1 MVRRAYARYVDIQQA
16 CLAIERYA
24 VESDID
30 EGMKFDAIRMRLV
43 EIGEA
48 VKGLSKAERDATP
61 EIPWNMISGM
71 RDHLAH
77 RYWDTAQ
84 PIVMNAATREIP
96 VLLVA
101 VTDVINRA
109 HQEESDQYQ

>member
-1 MVRRAYARYVDIQQA
+1 MSRRAHARFLDIKEA
-16 CLAIERYA
+16 CEVIQRYA
-24 VESDID
+24 QAQDID

-48 VKGLSKAERDATP
+48 AKGLTERDRAASP
-61 EIPWNMISGM
+61 DVPWQLITGM

-84 PIVMNAATREIP
+84 SIVMNAATQEVPRLLAAANHALNQWDGVERE
-96 VLLVA
+96 
-101 VTDVINRA
+101 
-109 HQEESDQYQ
+109 E

>member
-1 MVRRAYARYVDIQQA
+1 MSRRAHARYVDIKEA
-16 CLAIERYA
+16 CVVIQRYA
-24 VESDID
+24 QAHDID

-48 VKGLSKAERDATP
+48 AKGLTETNRAASP
-61 EIPWNMISGM
+61 EVPWQLITGM

-84 PIVMNAATREIP
+84 SIVMNAATQEIP
-96 VLLVA
+96 VLLA
-101 VTDVINRA
+101 AINQALKQWNDADRA
-109 HQEESDQYQ
+109 E

>member
-1 MVRRAYARYVDIQQA
+1 MSRRAYARYVDIKEA
-16 CLAIERYA
+16 CVAIQRYA
-24 VESDID
+24 LALDID
-30 EGMKFDAIRMRLV
+30 AGMKFDAIRMRLV

-48 VKGLSKAERDATP
+48 AKGLSDGDRAACP
-61 EIPWNMISGM
+61 EVPWQMITGM

-84 PIVMNAATREIP
+84 SIVMNAATQEIP

-101 VTDVINRA
+101 VDAVLRRWSDSDS
-109 HQEESDQYQ
+109 EE